1 MPEKTAI
8 KTNNYGIM
16 PVSFLLASAT
26 IVLLFLKIFKIV
38 SISWLIVFAPVAIW
52 IGIVLAAA
60 LALVAVLSIVAMIQI
75 WR

>member
-38 SISWLIVFAPVAIW
+38 SISWLIVFAPIAIW
-52 IGIVLAAA
+52 IGIVLSAA
-60 LALVAVLSIVAMIQI
+60 LALVAVLSITAMFQI